1 MKSHIDCASR
11 QLRISVG
18 LVSPARGQAVNEPE
32 PVSDKDRRISHRCSP
47 AVRQAIAS
55 KRCRPVRPSKVVAPP
70 AGYPAA
76 TSLRARITKK
86 RSSVRSACPVPT
98 PGPEAFR
105 APQLEFAADWRS
117 EGGSVSDARL
127 NHPILHL
134 AIATTWER
142 FLSDCGV
149 NFESSLSARSIN
161 SSQRFSVS
169 RACLWPTASS
179 SESTSDGLD
188 TDRPPPSD
196 YINSR

>member
-32 PVSDKDRRISHRCSP
+32 PVSDKDRRISHQCSP

-76 TSLRARITKK
+76 ASLRARITRK
-86 RSSVRSACPVPT
+86 RSSVRSACPVPSQ
-98 PGPEAFR
+98 ARKLFR
-105 APQLEFAADWRS
+105 APQFEFAAERS

-134 AIATTWER
+134 AIATMWER
-142 FLSDCGV
+142 FLSDCGL

-169 RACLWPTASS
+169 CACLWPTASS